1 MTDRGCVDR
10 VPGAPAPLPASLTM
24 THLVR
29 TGAAVVAI
37 IAALAATA
45 AGLRPELR
53 AGAVVAVA
61 LTAALVAAL
70 ALLLRLTGTWS
81 FPHRRLGTCNVVTVF
96 RGGLACLLT
105 MPLAAP
111 GVAAEPEVAWTIV
124 GVGTVAVALDGVDG
138 WLARREGVAS
148 RFGARL
154 DMEVDAFLAL
164 VLALLAH
171 TAGAAGA
178 VVLVLGLARYAFAL
192 SRLALPWL
200 RAPLP
205 ERFSRKVIC
214 VAQLSVLLV
223 LQAPVVP
230 DAVAGP
236 LATLAAVLLIG
247 SFARDITLLS
257 PRIR

>member
-1 MTDRGCVDR
+1 MTDRACVDR
-10 VPGAPAPLPASLTM
+10 APNAPTPVSMTM
-24 THLVR
+24 THLVC
-29 TGAAVVAI
+29 TGAAVVVI
-37 IAALAATA
+37 VAALAATA
-45 AGLRPELR
+45 AGLRPEMR
-53 AGAVVAVA
+53 VGAVVAVA
-61 LTAALVAAL
+61 LTAAFVATL

-81 FPHRRLGTCNVVTVF
+81 FPHHRLGTCNVVTVF
-96 RGGLACLLT
+96 RGGLACLLA

-111 GVAAEPEVAWTIV
+111 GTAAEPAVAWTIV
-124 GVGTVAVALDGVDG
+124 GIGAAAMTLDGVDG

-164 VLALLAH
+164 VLALLAYIS
-171 TAGAAGA
+171 GAAGA

-214 VAQLSVLLV
+214 VAQLSVLLL

-230 DAVAGP
+230 DSVGGP
-236 LATLAAVLLIG
+236 IAALGAVLLLG
-247 SFARDITLLS
+247 SFARDIALLS
-257 PRIR
+257 PRPR